1 VNLGFGNKRRECV
14 QEMERHRIR
23 ERKSERDVY
32 SKILERLKGE
42 RENNSIILA
51 ERESEKWLVA
61 GE

>member
-32 SKILERLKGE
+32 SKIVESLKGE

>member
-32 SKILERLKGE
+32 SKIVERLKGE

>member
-1 VNLGFGNKRRECV
+1 MNLGFGNKRRECV

-32 SKILERLKGE
+32 SKIVERLKGE

-51 ERESEKWLVA
+51 ERESEKWLA

>member
-1 VNLGFGNKRRECV
+1 MNLGFGNKRRECV

-32 SKILERLKGE
+32 SKIVERLKGE